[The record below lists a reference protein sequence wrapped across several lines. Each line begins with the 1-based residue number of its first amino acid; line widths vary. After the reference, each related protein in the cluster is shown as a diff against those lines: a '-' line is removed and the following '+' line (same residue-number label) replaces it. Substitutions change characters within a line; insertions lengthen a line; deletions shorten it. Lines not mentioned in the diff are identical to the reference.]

1 MYVCKKQIDM
11 KTKLF
16 LFLMIALATL
26 TQCKK
31 DGDDDNSGD
40 LTTDIVGRY
49 DNDDDYTIVVYRV
62 DDNTVSISIVDG
74 GFSIAFTDVTMQSK
88 TSFTLNEFSETINN
102 SPNDNKYTYSG
113 QGTNS
118 ANNISVTVKTV
129 TDYLSDG
136 VIDEEFNETY
146 IATKIN

>member
-49 DNDDDYTIVVYRV
+49 DDDDYTVVVNRV

-74 GFSIAFTDVTMQSK
+74 SFSIAFTDVTMQSK
-88 TSFTLNEFSETINN
+88 TSFTLNEFSQTINN
-102 SPNDNKYTYSG
+102 SPNDDKYTYSG

-118 ANNISVTVKTV
+118 ANNISVTIKTV
-129 TDYLSDG
+129 TDFLSDG
-136 VIDEEFNETY
+136 IIDDEYNETY

>member
-49 DNDDDYTIVVYRV
+49 DDDDYTVVVNRV

-74 GFSIAFTDVTMQSK
+74 SFSIAFTDVTMQSK
-88 TSFTLNEFSETINN
+88 TSFTLNEFSQTINN
-102 SPNDNKYTYSG
+102 SPNDDKYTYSG

-136 VIDEEFNETY
+136 VIDEQFNETY

>member
-49 DNDDDYTIVVYRV
+49 DKDDDYTIVVNRV

-74 GFSIAFTDVTMQSK
+74 GFSIAFADVTMQSK

-102 SPNDNKYTYSG
+102 FPNDNKYTYSG

-118 ANNISVTVKTV
+118 ANNISVTIKTV

>member
-11 KTKLF
+11 KTKMF

-49 DNDDDYTIVVYRV
+49 DDDDYTVVVNRV

-74 GFSIAFTDVTMQSK
+74 SFSIAFTDVTMQSK
-88 TSFTLNEFSETINN
+88 TSFTLNEFSQTINN
-102 SPNDNKYTYSG
+102 SPNDDKYTYSG

-118 ANNISVTVKTV
+118 ANNISVTIKTV
-129 TDYLSDG
+129 TDFLSDG
-136 VIDEEFNETY
+136 IIDDEYNETY